1 MNIYNPSHIF
11 RIYKVSLVGS
21 AMAGIQ
27 GSPLAG
33 SAKADVQGVLNLSLA
48 GTAMDGFQGVH
59 KSYFLELE
67 MMVEAEVNRRLQ
79 PLESLES
86 LASFF
91 PKFSYDDKTDKDS
104 DATMYVAHATMCE
117 ALTTGNYQIRISP
130 KHSGSLALWNI
141 AKKFFQAKNSA
152 GNLFTETSQAIL
164 AYIIASFCEG
174 ETPEAK
180 LEAAKLKIERMKQEC
195 PDLCVGM
202 EIVGRGMTGEHGDM
216 PIVNYAVVTSVCRLN
231 EDGSRRFFT
240 ASEVTQFC
248 VKWGLLWNEAF
259 LITSPEKFQ
268 QFCDL
273 HARELVHGT
282 DSSFM
287 PQLCALADTYIPG
300 IPHRF
305 LQGDRLEGVVVR
317 LEPRDTAH
325 IDVRDALAS
334 FSLETLKHFSAAL
347 DDKWSVAE
355 RNDSTFRAM
364 LLPEIEAFW
373 GPNQVVK
380 LGDQESQAAL
390 EELMSSNPQGKIA
403 DLIWFLQTD
412 EKCAKGIHYHGYRLA
427 GRIFFIL
434 HVLHDDVFEYLNKHK
449 PAELMPLYR
458 GFSFWLGE
466 GPFEEGP
473 IEEGPIE
480 EGQIEEV
487 FSAPE
492 STGIS
497 CMFKAKLMPY
507 MIRTFI
513 MRNGGS
519 KLCKAGPAGLSIY
532 EATVDR
538 YLKSW
543 CSTSEQL
550 ADAIGTYRAYLL
562 DWGRFLCSRMTSGD
576 FEPLNGGYL
585 HLIPIFEE
593 LRASQKKSSSQT
605 QWGGVIV
612 VTYPNKVGDYHKAIE
627 AMFTSFVTIDASVKN
642 IHKSIES
649 GEIKSYVA
657 AGTTVIIVTSI
668 TGNGVIKGLEEA
680 LAPVHCVSLWV
691 HCGVAEDLTS
701 INSGQGRGILPKWH
715 ALLKK
720 LPYKIVPPSLARDS
734 LSHITDFK
742 FLRSELVPVKS
753 VFQQIVQM
761 PVLPL
766 TKVSIVIMPML
777 PGSGKTTLTD
787 LQTLKELAEETGY
800 KVIFFDGDNPALKEK
815 YWTKLR
821 DFISKLP
828 LFGKRYV
835 IICSK
840 NAPPTSR
847 NGLKT
852 FYRDRKEL
860 LSTGVKVM
868 AILPNDCGTPTHSFS
883 LEFLLLCISRVVKRT
898 AETHPTLHGP
908 EAWTVVRMFYNLYV
922 DMDRGALVRSLS
934 VLTTSLITLPLISQ
948 TAGPMPQELCELLT
962 RGIQDAASVSTE
974 EMMIA
979 LEKHAEYIRSLSVAK
994 DTVASSFIEQVAN
1007 FVKDSK
1013 QSEDASLP
1021 TYVGVFVDKAG
1032 QAALS
1037 AMGCK
1042 RKDPHVTVWHS
1053 SQEEPIDLVRS
1064 HVGKIVTLVCD
1075 AIFRSKTHTALR
1087 VSSMSLE
1094 DGEQLPCQNV
1104 FSHITLEC
1112 PAGKA
1117 QESNDLPKEVEEGT
1131 ATMELLSEL
1140 LVFNGVV
1147 AEKE

>member
-1 MNIYNPSHIF
+1 
-11 RIYKVSLVGS
+11 
-21 AMAGIQ
+21 MAGI
-27 GSPLAG
+27 
-33 SAKADVQGVLNLSLA
+33 QGVLNLSLA

-67 MMVEAEVNRRLQ
+67 MAVEAEVNRRFQ
-79 PLESLES
+79 RLES

-91 PKFSYDDKTDKDS
+91 SKFSYDDGDKTDTDS
-104 DATMYVAHATMCE
+104 DATRVAHATMCE
-117 ALTTGNYQIRISP
+117 ALKEAIYQVRISP

-141 AKKFFQAKNSA
+141 AKNFFQAKNSA

-174 ETPEAK
+174 ETPEDK

-202 EIVGRGMTGEHGDM
+202 EIVGRGMTGEHGDT

-287 PQLCALADTYIPG
+287 PQLCALADTYVPG
-300 IPHRF
+300 VNHRF

-317 LEPRDTAH
+317 LEPRDTTNV
-325 IDVRDALAS
+325 DVRDALAS
-334 FSLETLKHFSAAL
+334 FSMETLKHFSAAL
-347 DDKWSVAE
+347 DKKWAVAK
-355 RNDSTFRAM
+355 RNEATFRAM

-380 LGDQESQAAL
+380 LSDHESQVAL
-390 EELMSSNPQGKIA
+390 EELMSSKPQGKIA
-403 DLIWFLQTD
+403 DLIRFLRTD

-449 PAELMPLYR
+449 PAGLMPLYR
-458 GFSFWLGE
+458 GFSFWKG
-466 GPFEEGP
+466 EGP

-480 EGQIEEV
+480 EGLIEERLMEEV
-487 FSAPE
+487 FAAPEE

-513 MRNGGS
+513 MRNSGS

-543 CSTSEQL
+543 CTTSEQL

-576 FEPLNGGYL
+576 CEPLKNGYL
-585 HLIPIFEE
+585 HLIPVFEE
-593 LRASQKKSSSQT
+593 WRASQKKSSSQT

-612 VTYPNKVGDYHKAIE
+612 VTYPNKIGDYHKAIE
-627 AMFTSFVTIDASVKN
+627 GMVTSFVTIDASVKD
-642 IHKSIES
+642 IHKTIEA

-668 TGNGVIKGLEEA
+668 TGNGFIRGLEEA
-680 LAPVHCVSLWV
+680 LAPVHCVSWWV

-701 INSGQGRGILPKWH
+701 INPGRGRGILPKWH
-715 ALLKK
+715 ALLKT

-734 LSHITDFK
+734 LSHITDFE
-742 FLRSELVPVKS
+742 FLRSEPVPVES

-766 TKVSIVIMPML
+766 TQVSIVIMPML

-787 LQTLKELAEETGY
+787 PQTLKELAEKTGCE
-800 KVIFFDGDNPALKEK
+800 VIYFDGDDPALKKK
-815 YWTKLR
+815 YWVELCGFIKKL
-821 DFISKLP
+821 S
-828 LFGKRYV
+828 LFGKRY
-835 IICSK
+835 IIVCSK
-840 NAPPTSR
+840 NAPPTGR
-847 NGLKT
+847 KGLKT
-852 FYRDRKEL
+852 FYRDRRDL
-860 LSTGVKVM
+860 LSTGAQVM
-868 AILPNDCGTPTHSFS
+868 AILPNDCGTTTHSFS
-883 LEFLLLCISRVVKRT
+883 LKFLVLCISRVVKRT

-908 EAWTVVRMFYNLYV
+908 EAWPVVRMFYNLYV
-922 DMDRGALVRSLS
+922 DMDRSALVRSLS

-948 TAGPMPQELCELLT
+948 TAGPMPQELCELLAQC
-962 RGIQDAASVSTE
+962 ILDDSSVSTE

-979 LEKHAEYIRSLSVAK
+979 LAEHAEYIQSLSVPK
-994 DTVASSFIEQVAN
+994 DTIANSFIEQVVN

-1013 QSEDASLP
+1013 QKEVAPLP
-1021 TYVGVFVDKAG
+1021 TYVGVFFDETG
-1032 QAALS
+1032 QATLH
-1037 AMGCK
+1037 AMGCSVQQ
-1042 RKDPHVTVWHS
+1042 PHITMWH
-1053 SQEEPIDLVRS
+1053 ELHGEPIDLVRP
-1064 HVGKIVTLVCD
+1064 HVGKTVTVTCD
-1075 AIFRSKTHTALR
+1075 AIFRSETHIALH
-1087 VSSMSLE
+1087 VCSMSLE
-1094 DGEQLPCQNV
+1094 DGTPVPCQNV
-1104 FSHITLEC
+1104 FAHITLVC

-1117 QESNDLPKEVEEGT
+1117 HKSNDLPKKVEEGT